1 MDRQEAIIKLNKW
14 ETDELLYK
22 DHSRVL
28 AGEFLQE
35 AFQRKWKDHPKT
47 MEYALHPESL
57 GDFLYEKN
65 FVPDQY
71 DIAIVKASRYM
82 PLFWHKHDFYEIVY
96 ILQGGTCQIN
106 FELNSLDLVPGDF
119 LMIAPNYSHQI
130 GVYDDDCIVLNIII
144 RSSTLLDI
152 FLNAIRDKTVIS
164 RFLLSHT
171 YGGKKFTHLLFPTH
185 SDFVIRNYILDL
197 YIELEETDE
206 YSNRIAT
213 SLITI
218 LFSQLVR
225 HYASLADMPE
235 AHRNDSAHATKI
247 MNYII
252 DHYADCTLESISQHL
267 HFSTQYCSKL
277 IKSTIGLSFSELLTE
292 VRIQKAKNLLIST
305 PMKVDDISEHL
316 GYSNPETLIRVF
328 KKTMGTTPS
337 AYRKKHSKL
346 QDNE

>member
-1 MDRQEAIIKLNKW
+1 MDRQEAIIHLNKW
-14 ETDELLYK
+14 DTDELLYK
-22 DHSRVL
+22 DYSRVL
-28 AGEFLQE
+28 AGEFLLD
-35 AFQRKWKDHPKT
+35 AFHRKWESYPT
-47 MEYALHPESL
+47 LLEYALNPESL

-65 FVPDQY
+65 FVRDQY
-71 DIAIVKASRYM
+71 DIDIVKAARYM

-96 ILQGGTCQIN
+96 VLQGKCQIF
-106 FELNSLDLVPGDF
+106 FEHETLDLTPGDF

-130 GVYDDDCIVLNIII
+130 GVYDDDSIVLNIII

-171 YGGKKFTHLLFPTH
+171 YGGKKFNHLIFHTRN
-185 SDFVIRNYILDL
+185 DFIIRNYILDI

-213 SLITI
+213 SLVTI

-225 HYASLADMPE
+225 HYAGTADMPD
-235 AHRNDSAHATKI
+235 AHRNDSEHATKI

-277 IKSTIGLSFSELLTE
+277 IKATIGLSFSELLTE

-328 KKTMGTTPS
+328 KKVLGTTPS

-346 QDNE
+346 QIPE